1 MLRYLTMKT
10 IGHRIREEREKS
22 GLTQPQ
28 LAEACGWESQGRISN
43 YENGLREP
51 KLEDLK
57 HISNALK
64 IPTSKLLVDYLKE
77 DSAIYNVST
86 VNNEILEKRL
96 DVPLLTWVSAG
107 AWLNNQGSFTEAD
120 AERWLPCP
128 VAHSKMTFAL
138 KVEGDSMTSPYPNDK
153 SYPHGTLIYVDPE
166 RTVVNGCRVV
176 ALLKNQQAYTFKR
189 YVEDAGRKYLKPLN
203 PTYESI
209 LITDDIEIVGV
220 VIGAFID

>member
-1 MLRYLTMKT
+1 MAL
-10 IGHRIREEREKS
+10 GHRVKLARENKS
-22 GLTQPQ
+22 LSQAE
-28 LAEACGWESQGRISN
+28 LADRTGMSQ
-43 YENGLREP
+43 
-51 KLEDLK
+51 
-57 HISNALK
+57 
-64 IPTSKLLVDYLKE
+64 T
-77 DSAIYNVST
+77 AIHL
-86 VNNEILEKRL
+86 LEKRDSESSKFL
-96 DVPLLTWVSAG
+96 HELSIALGVSTEWLKTGYPSIKENSATYNATLIDKELLEKRKDVPLLTWVSAG

-153 SYPHGTLIYVDPE
+153 SYPHGSLIYVDPE
-166 RTVVNGCRVV
+166 RQITNGCRVV
-176 ALLKNQQAYTFKR
+176 ALLKAKQAYTFKR

-209 LITDDIEIVGV
+209 LITDDIEIIGV